1 MFKRFKNIKPST
13 LLIHLIVTLAYPA
26 AKAALAPVNQLQ
38 VFIDVMTIIA
48 LMLLFIGV
56 FYSLFIRGDYDISGF
71 FLRRGMKQGEK
82 NFDAY
87 ESDMKEKREAVFN
100 YPLFLGLLYLIV
112 AALVAYTVL

>member
-1 MFKRFKNIKPST
+1 MNFFGSFSQFSIKTGVGHHDYTDTT
-13 LLIHLIVTLAYPA
+13 LSFL
-26 AKAALAPVNQLQ
+26 
-38 VFIDVMTIIA
+38 
-48 LMLLFIGV
+48 
-56 FYSLFIRGDYDISGF
+56 DISGF

-112 AALVAYTVL
+112 AAVVAYTVL

>member
-1 MFKRFKNIKPST
+1 MFKRFRNIKPST
-13 LLIHLIVTLAYPA
+13 LLIHLLVTLAYPA
-26 AKAALAPVNQLQ
+26 AKAALAPVNKLQ

-87 ESDMKEKREAVFN
+87 AEVDREKYPNATQTYRFEKVDFNMLAV
-100 YPLFLGLLYLIV
+100 LD
-112 AALVAYTVL
+112 AQ